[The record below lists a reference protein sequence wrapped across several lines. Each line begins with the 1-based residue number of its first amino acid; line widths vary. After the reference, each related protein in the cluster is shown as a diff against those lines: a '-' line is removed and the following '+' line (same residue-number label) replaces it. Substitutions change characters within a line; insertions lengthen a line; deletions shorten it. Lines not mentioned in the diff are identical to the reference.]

1 MGRVFLVG
9 DAAHQF
15 PPSGGFGLNTGI
27 LDAHNLAWKL
37 CAALEAPEAHGYG
50 KALLSSYTLER
61 WPVAQATARLSIA
74 NHARGLSVPGSIGM
88 QRELVD
94 SVSSLLS
101 VPAALAPVSSLF
113 AAYVPRLALES
124 VLQAAQ
130 APLALLQAS
139 HACSTPLPL
148 HLLLSTAAMR
158 PFAPRTCCWA
168 CPMLAG
174 FARLPCH
181 VGTAKQS
188 KTIER
193 TTSSH
198 R

>member
-37 CAALEAPEAHGYG
+37 CAALEAPREAHGYG
-50 KALLSSYTLER
+50 KALLESYTLER
-61 WPVAQATARLSIA
+61 WHVAQATARLSIA
-74 NHARGLSVPGSIGM
+74 NHARGLAVPGSIGM

-101 VPAALAPVSSLF
+101 APAALAPVSSLL
-113 AAYVPRLALES
+113 ASHVPRLALES
-124 VLQAAQ
+124 LLQAAQ

-139 HACSTPLPL
+139 NARRHSRCTCSCHLRPCGLFSCTHVVWRAPYSLDSRGCLAVLAGKATPL
-148 HLLLSTAAMR
+148 R
-158 PFAPRTCCWA
+158 
-168 CPMLAG
+168 
-174 FARLPCH
+174 
-181 VGTAKQS
+181 GT
-188 KTIER
+188 
-193 TTSSH
+193 
-198 R
+198 